1 MAYQPYRSTLQ
12 VRFYGLWLEV
22 LRHPQRA
29 TGRNHI
35 KRLKMCLGEAGGS
48 TLAHF
53 LARVL
58 LNVEPAGSPA
68 RIHEFPEGPLE
79 VSVYFPKASANPKH
93 GKILKETKPSM
104 TEKLYKDIA
113 VASVRYFS
121 NSSSTAEK
129 YTALLPLCT
138 LVEGCNFFSR
148 LSQLK
153 SLLKV
158 VAFSSTC

>member
-1 MAYQPYRSTLQ
+1 MVRMAYQPYRSTLQ

-79 VSVYFPKASANPKH
+79 VSVYFPKSISKPQAWKNTQGNKTKHDRKTIQRHCCCFSQIFFQLVIYSGEVHSFAASLH
-93 GKILKETKPSM
+93 IG
-104 TEKLYKDIA
+104 
-113 VASVRYFS
+113 
-121 NSSSTAEK
+121 
-129 YTALLPLCT
+129 
-138 LVEGCNFFSR
+138 GR
-148 LSQLK
+148 L
-153 SLLKV
+153 
-158 VAFSSTC
+158 

>member
-1 MAYQPYRSTLQ
+1 MVYQPYRSTLQ

-79 VSVYFPKASANPKH
+79 VSVYFPKSISKPQAWKNTQGNKTKHDRKTIQRHCCCFSQIFFQLVIYSGEVHSFAASLH
-93 GKILKETKPSM
+93 IG
-104 TEKLYKDIA
+104 
-113 VASVRYFS
+113 
-121 NSSSTAEK
+121 
-129 YTALLPLCT
+129 
-138 LVEGCNFFSR
+138 GR
-148 LSQLK
+148 L
-153 SLLKV
+153 
-158 VAFSSTC
+158 